1 MVPMPHEHAIR
12 TLIEDE
18 DPAARVDAHLLL
30 GKRAMERSDNESA
43 AHHFRE
49 AADLDPTDERPRT
62 ALLEVEGVASKRRGP
77 RTSFWRFLMGGR
89 RGEA

>member
-1 MVPMPHEHAIR
+1 MPHEQAIR

-18 DPAARVDAHLLL
+18 DPVARVDAHLLL
-30 GKRAMERSDNESA
+30 GKRALERSDAESA

-49 AADLDPTDERPRT
+49 AADLDPTDERPRA
-62 ALLEVEGVASKRRGP
+62 ALLEVEGVGSRPRPA
-77 RTSFWRFLMGGR
+77 RTSFWRFLFRGR